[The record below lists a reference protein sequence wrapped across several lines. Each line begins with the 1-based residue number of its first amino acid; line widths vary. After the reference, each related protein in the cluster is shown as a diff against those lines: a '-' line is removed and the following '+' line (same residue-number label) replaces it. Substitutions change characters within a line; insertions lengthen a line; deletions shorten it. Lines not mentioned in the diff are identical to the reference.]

1 MTEGIERDDWSLAE
15 LLDAHA
21 DAQRNEISTAF
32 PARVE
37 SYDAGQQV
45 ADVQPMVR
53 RALFTEDGEVVYEDR
68 PVLRCVRVLWP
79 RAGGWTLT
87 MPLAAGDLVLVICC
101 DRDIQRFL
109 QTGQVSPPPD
119 LRLHHVANAVCLPV
133 GPYPRSRALA
143 NVATDALE
151 LGHDESAVK
160 IRVTAGGEVHVVGDM
175 VRLGSATADDGV
187 SLSSKVD
194 FVINAFLDATPTAN
208 DGGAALQAAMQ
219 LAWDTLGV
227 APTTG
232 SAKVLAE

>member
-1 MTEGIERDDWSLAE
+1 MTEGIERDDWSLSE

-21 DAQRNEISTAF
+21 EAQRNETSTAF

-45 ADVQPMVR
+45 ADVQPMVQ
-53 RALFTEDGEVVYEDR
+53 RALGTEDGEIVYEDR

-87 MPLAAGDLVLVICC
+87 MPLAAGHLVFVICC

-119 LRLHHVANAVCLPV
+119 LRLHHVNNAVCLPI
-133 GPYPRSRALA
+133 GPYPRAQALGD
-143 NVATDALE
+143 VATDALE
-151 LGHDESAVK
+151 LGNDESGVK
-160 IRVTAGGEVHVVGDM
+160 IRITAAGEVHVVGDA
-175 VRLGSATADDGV
+175 VRLGSAGASDGV

-194 FVINAFLDATPTAN
+194 QALNAFALASPVAN
-208 DGGAALQAAMQ
+208 DGGAALQAAFNVV
-219 LAWDTLGV
+219 WDALLN
-227 APTTG
+227 TTA
-232 SAKVLAE
+232 SEKVFAE